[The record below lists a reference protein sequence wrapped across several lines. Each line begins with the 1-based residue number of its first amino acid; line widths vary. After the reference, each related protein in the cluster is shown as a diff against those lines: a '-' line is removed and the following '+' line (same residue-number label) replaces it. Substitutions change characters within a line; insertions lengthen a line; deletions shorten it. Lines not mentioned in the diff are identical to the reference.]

1 MHTAVCP
8 PSGAAQTPLDPSARP
23 PLRSLHAIYASG
35 YIANWT
41 RAPPQPSS
49 ATSWPCN
56 LRRPAPAGA
65 SSEEGPTCRPVRT
78 TLHGCVSAPQSP
90 DRGQMETLRD
100 SSPCSDVAVSKAAF
114 PEGRDCTTSFPSR
127 QKTEGRADTGAQG
140 PLGAGHTGLPA
151 ATCPRGERG
160 DPACAETLDEG
171 NRPAPRFRRL
181 LICAV
186 SEFLLMNSFKHRERW
201 KNNPLR
207 WTVRLLSPADPFH
220 VDAVALHPQE
230 PHSATLLSQDP
241 CWPSGPPAPPT
252 TELGEAWPLV
262 SPVGQKFVR
271 VFP

>member
-1 MHTAVCP
+1 
-8 PSGAAQTPLDPSARP
+8 
-23 PLRSLHAIYASG
+23 
-35 YIANWT
+35 
-41 RAPPQPSS
+41 
-49 ATSWPCN
+49 
-56 LRRPAPAGA
+56 
-65 SSEEGPTCRPVRT
+65 
-78 TLHGCVSAPQSP
+78 
-90 DRGQMETLRD
+90 METLRD

-140 PLGAGHTGLPA
+140 PRGAGHTGLPA
-151 ATCPRGERG
+151 ATCPRGKRG

-201 KNNPLR
+201 KNYPLR

-220 VDAVALHPQE
+220 VDVVGFHPQE
-230 PHSATLLSQDP
+230 PHSVAAATSHLLSQDP
-241 CWPSGPPAPPT
+241 CCPSGPPAPPT
-252 TELGEAWPLV
+252 TELGEARPRI
-262 SPVGQKFVR
+262 SPAGQKFVR